1 MDDLQEKMRSMLA
14 DPELMQKVGAMAK
27 SLGLGQETQAAQ
39 PANTPA
45 PALPNLDPVMLSR
58 LSGMLGQSKIDNN
71 QQSLLRALSPY
82 LGQDRIAK
90 LEKAMRAAAM
100 AKMASSLWGKNGIF

>member
-1 MDDLQEKMRSMLA
+1 MEDLQEKMRSMLA
-14 DPELMQKVGAMAK
+14 DPELMQRVGAMAK
-27 SLGLGQETQAAQ
+27 SLGLAQETPPAQ
-39 PANTPA
+39 PANKPA
-45 PALPNLDPVMLSR
+45 SPLPNLDPGLLAQ

-82 LGQDRIAK
+82 LGQDRISK

-100 AKMASSLWGKNGIF
+100 AKIASTLWGKNGIF